1 MFCRLL
7 EANSKEEKALCSC
20 QPAPVSSTGPP
31 DGTLYNP
38 VKPAKLDATA
48 LHDCTLAATVPPS
61 EPSNHAVLACNTGI
75 HEEHYV
81 SEAVEDDVPDCRE
94 YRDACTI
101 TGEWSNLASGE
112 GGGGVGFSR

>member
-7 EANSKEEKALCSC
+7 EASSSEDKEFHLC
-20 QPAPVSSTGPP
+20 QPAPVSSAGPP
-31 DGTLYNP
+31 DGTLYEP

-48 LHDCTLAATVPPS
+48 LHDCTLAAAVPPS
-61 EPSNHAVLACNTGI
+61 ELSSHAVLAHSTGI

-81 SEAVEDDVPDCRE
+81 SEGVEDDVPDCRE

-101 TGEWSNLASGE
+101 TGKQSNPLPW
-112 GGGGVGFSR
+112 